1 MNLLFLG
8 VAMRK
13 PVPKKRKSILKT
25 NSKTKPNI
33 TIIKKTTHQIQS
45 RKLTTA
51 DRVMLKALAQMPDSQ
66 IDYTEIPEIDWTQVK
81 IVKKPTKKQIAFRV
95 DSDIL
100 EFF

>member
-1 MNLLFLG
+1 M
-8 VAMRK
+8 
-13 PVPKKRKSILKT
+13 
-25 NSKTKPNI
+25 

-81 IVKKPTKKQIAFRV
+81 IVKKSTKKQIAFRV

-100 EFF
+100 EFFQKKGKGYQTKMNEVLKSFVQHELA